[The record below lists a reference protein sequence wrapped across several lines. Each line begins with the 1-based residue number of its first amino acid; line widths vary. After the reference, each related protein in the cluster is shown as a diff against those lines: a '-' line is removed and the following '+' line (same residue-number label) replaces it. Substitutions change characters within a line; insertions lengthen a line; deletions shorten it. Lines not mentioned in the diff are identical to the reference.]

1 VLLRRIE
8 GRTTNAYGQAAEER
22 DLILRHLAEV
32 EPLLRAARTHEIDAT
47 QRVEDVVAELVLI
60 GTAVTRRG

>member
-1 VLLRRIE
+1 MRK
-8 GRTTNAYGQAAEER
+8 
-22 DLILRHLAEV
+22 ILVAGCPEV
-32 EPLLRAARTHEIDAT
+32 EPLLRTACTHEIDAT